1 MNEIKEWKP
10 LVKITLI
17 SGREIF
23 TAVDISLL
31 NKSLEN
37 SKFVKLNWMLIN
49 SWSISTVEPY
59 NGNDVDQY
67 IVSITDSVIR
77 ERLREIQKERKA
89 KNFSI
94 NWVKHLIQIYTD
106 RFWEISNGK

>member
-49 SWSISTVEPY
+49 SWSVSTVEPY

-77 ERLREIQKERKA
+77 ERLREIQKERKM
-89 KNFSI
+89 KNLSL

-106 RFWEISNGK
+106 RFWEIKNDK

>member
-17 SGREIF
+17 SGREII
-23 TAVDISLL
+23 TSISLEMIEKAIQ
-31 NKSLEN
+31 NKVMI
-37 SKFVKLNWMLIN
+37 KTWWVLIN
-49 SWSISTVEPY
+49 SGSISTVEPY
-59 NGNDVDQY
+59 NWNEIDQY
-67 IVSITDSVIR
+67 IVSITDSVMR
-77 ERLREIQKERKA
+77 ERLQEIQKERKN

-106 RFWEISNGK
+106 RFWEIKNDK

>member
-23 TAVDISLL
+23 TTVDIGLL

-37 SKFVKLNWMLIN
+37 CKFVKLN
-49 SWSISTVEPY
+49 
-59 NGNDVDQY
+59 
-67 IVSITDSVIR
+67 
-77 ERLREIQKERKA
+77 
-89 KNFSI
+89 
-94 NWVKHLIQIYTD
+94 
-106 RFWEISNGK
+106 